1 MDYKSKIRE
10 MVKEELLKFL
20 EGDAEKELEKRTPI
34 GDLPRRST
42 MGSVSEEEDE
52 SLCEEEAIDEEEEK
66 LSAFQKALR
75 RRQAMSDAYD
85 KRMGIKRSP
94 TTTYSVG
101 GGKEMTKPNPSYKPD
116 A

>member
-20 EGDAEKELEKRTPI
+20 E
-34 GDLPRRST
+34 
-42 MGSVSEEEDE
+42 EEETLE
-52 SLCEEEAIDEEEEK
+52 EETLEEEAVDEEEEK

-85 KRMGIKRSP
+85 KRKGVKRSP
-94 TTTYSVG
+94 TTKYSIG
-101 GGKEMTKPNPSYKPD
+101 GGPTKTKPNPSYKPD

>member
-20 EGDAEKELEKRTPI
+20 E
-34 GDLPRRST
+34 
-42 MGSVSEEEDE
+42 EEETI
-52 SLCEEEAIDEEEEK
+52 EEEAIDEEEEK

-85 KRMGIKRSP
+85 KRKGVKRSP
-94 TTTYSVG
+94 TTKYSIG
-101 GGKEMTKPNPSYKPD
+101 GGPTKTRPNPSYKPD